1 MAGVQYPDLYAAQR
15 LDADLARE
23 MLPFYAI
30 KPTTTSRSST
40 TTLAD
45 DPDLVVSL
53 PRTGTW
59 MYELW
64 LNYTGASIGT
74 GDLKVRMNYS
84 GTSTFDVFGVHG
96 INTTST
102 SQFTAAGGT
111 QAGPG
116 VAVGTNGGNFTIATI
131 GGSLVV
137 TTTGDVSF
145 QWAQNTSSATS
156 TNLRQ
161 GSQMRVWQVS

>member
-1 MAGVQYPDLYAAQR
+1 MAGVQFPQLFAGQR
-15 LDADLARE
+15 LTADLARQ
-23 MLPFYAI
+23 MIPFFAI
-30 KPTTTSRSST
+30 KSTTTSRAST
-40 TTLAD
+40 TTLSA

-53 PRTGTW
+53 PAAGTW

-64 LNYTGASIGT
+64 LNYTGGT
-74 GDLKVRMNYS
+74 LGSSDLKVRMNYS

-111 QAGPG
+111 AAGG
-116 VAVGTNGGNFTIATI
+116 GLAVGTSGGNFFTVII
-131 GGSLVV
+131 GGSLVA
-137 TTTGDVSF
+137 TTTGDLSL

-156 TNLRQ
+156 TNVRQ
-161 GSQMRVWQVS
+161 GSQMRVWQIS